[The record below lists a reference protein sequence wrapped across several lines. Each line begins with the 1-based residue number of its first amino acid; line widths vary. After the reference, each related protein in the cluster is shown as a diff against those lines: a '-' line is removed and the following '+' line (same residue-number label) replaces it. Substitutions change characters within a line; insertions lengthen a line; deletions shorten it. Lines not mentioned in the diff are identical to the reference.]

1 MPAYHTSINI
11 AIQILANYEFVVLS
25 ALFACVWWLRNVNDE
40 FNINQEIKRMSLTVY
55 VCDLLYLSSLIF
67 FYDTAFVVLGFC
79 QYFQVILCLSLLF
92 LTGLSIMKSYQ
103 PNQIVP
109 FGLTKESIQ

>member
-25 ALFACVWWLRNVNDE
+25 VLFACVWWLRNVNDE
-40 FNINQEIKRMSLTVY
+40 FNISQEIKRMSLIVY

-79 QYFQVILCLSLLF
+79 QYFQIILCLSLLF
-92 LTGLSIMKSYQ
+92 LTGLSIKKSY
-103 PNQIVP
+103 
-109 FGLTKESIQ
+109 